1 MDIEESERR
10 IKFYGLN
17 DHATFFNL
25 TKIEE
30 YLDNYSENKT
40 DYTLADIIELYN
52 VLQFVENKIFRKDLS
67 NEKQVEYEALIS
79 KLKRS
84 VSLFF
89 KAIDETNAS
98 STITDINYD
107 YKYDFLLLLSE
118 HKLYQRILPSTL
130 LAALKN
136 IGIGLS
142 DILTNKEIV
151 SSCKNEVRSLIIT
164 DHKNAEYLANKYL
177 EAKSG
182 YSIYLPANLTSE
194 DTYKLLNDYIDSG
207 DANPNY
213 LKLISESQVNV
224 KLGLDA
230 KLKLKAKRK
239 YDSIINEMFSDKGLS
254 MEFGCEVTISDNQEE
269 PEALSLDKMIV
280 KYSYS
285 KKWLEENS
293 TPKKTIKN
301 FISLFGFVNKN
312 MILTFPSYKSRIS
325 VLESL
330 MGVKG
335 EKEYPAGNQF
345 QLREMISFLQTS
357 TYERFLQ
364 TRNDCLENVIAWF
377 FNDYL
382 YERLKI
388 NGFEYI
394 SASKTSTYLEKSRH
408 LFTEM
413 ESIIKQ
419 FTLYVENG
427 EIDKELLSISSDQ
440 VQYRS
445 IPSLVADKYVY
456 LTDNKES
463 LTVTYFL
470 FSDQTGLGYIN
481 SSLNSPT
488 LFNLLVDQK
497 VKYTDFDV
505 HQKSQID
512 NLIRLGVL
520 EKVDSYID
528 FHSKEQIRVLKN
540 IYDYEVVSYHRYP
553 GTTTSEINEMIQKG
567 WLVKKTSLLTTP
579 EASYFNYVLN
589 QQEFSNGYDLRN
601 KYLHGSQ
608 SNKNGEN
615 AHYNTYIVGLK
626 LMLALIIKIDDDFS
640 IKNKITRRNVTK
652 D

>member
-1 MDIEESERR
+1 MDKEESVRR

-25 TKIEE
+25 KRVEE
-30 YLDNYSENKT
+30 YLDYYSENKT
-40 DYTLADIIELYN
+40 DYTLTDIIELYN
-52 VLQFVENKIFRKDLS
+52 VLQFVENKIFSKDLS
-67 NEKQVEYEALIS
+67 NEKRVGYEVLIS

-84 VSLFF
+84 LSLFF
-89 KAIDETNAS
+89 NAINEANAS
-98 STITDINYD
+98 SIITDINYD
-107 YKYDFLLLLSE
+107 YKQDLLLLLSK
-118 HKLYQRILPSTL
+118 HKLHQRILPSTL
-130 LAALKN
+130 LAVLQN
-136 IGIGLS
+136 IDIGLS

-151 SSCKNEVRSLIIT
+151 SSCKNDVRSLIMA
-164 DHKNAEYLANKYL
+164 DHKNAEYLVNKYL

-182 YSIYLPANLTSE
+182 YSIYLPANLTSK
-194 DTYKLLNDYIDSG
+194 DTYKLLIDYIDSG

-224 KLGLDA
+224 NLGLDA

-239 YDSIINEMFSDKGLS
+239 YDSVINEMFSDKGFGV
-254 MEFGCEVTISDNQEE
+254 EFGCEVSISNNQEE
-269 PEALSLDKMIV
+269 PEISSLDGMIA

-293 TPKKTIKN
+293 TPEKTIKN

-330 MGVKG
+330 MSVKG
-335 EKEYPAGNQF
+335 EREYSVGNQF
-345 QLREMISFLQTS
+345 RLREVTSLSQTA
-357 TYERFLQ
+357 TYERFLLM
-364 TRNDCLENVIAWF
+364 RDDCLENVIAWF
-377 FNDYL
+377 FNCYL
-382 YERLKI
+382 DERLKI

-394 SASKTSTYLEKSRH
+394 PASKTSTYLEKSRH

-427 EIDKELLSISSDQ
+427 EIDKELLSISSDP
-440 VQYRS
+440 VRYHS
-445 IPSLVADKYVY
+445 IPSLVADKYMY

-463 LTVTYFL
+463 QTVMYFL

-488 LFNLLVDQK
+488 LFNLLVGQK
-497 VKYTDFDV
+497 VKYTDFDE
-505 HQKSQID
+505 HQKPQVD
-512 NLIRLGVL
+512 KLISLGIL
-520 EKVDSYID
+520 EKADSSID
-528 FHSKEQIRVLKN
+528 FRSKEQILVLKN
-540 IYDYEVVSYHRYP
+540 LYDYEAVSYYRYP
-553 GTTTSEINEMIQKG
+553 ETMTSEIDEMIQKE

-608 SNKNGEN
+608 SNIDGEN

-640 IKNKITRRNVTK
+640 IKKTRSH
-652 D
+652 DAS